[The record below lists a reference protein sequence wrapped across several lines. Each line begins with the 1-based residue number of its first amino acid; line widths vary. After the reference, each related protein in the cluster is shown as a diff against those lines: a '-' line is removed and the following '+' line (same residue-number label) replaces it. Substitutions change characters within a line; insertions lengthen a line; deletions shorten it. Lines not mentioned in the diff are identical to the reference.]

1 MASMSSGFGQRGHR
15 RIFFKQG
22 LHYHVHP
29 GIGALGRQPDAYQKL
44 PRMVVVQ
51 RTACVGV
58 FGLEPPDDLQR
69 QFLLGRQVFG
79 GSGLSAHMLSL
90 DS

>member
-1 MASMSSGFGQRGHR
+1 
-15 RIFFKQG
+15 
-22 LHYHVHP
+22 
-29 GIGALGRQPDAYQKL
+29 
-44 PRMVVVQ
+44 MVVVQ

-79 GSGLSAHMLSL
+79 GSSLSAHTLSL